1 MRTKGVMGVNAD
13 DSRRLEEQ
21 QLIERLR
28 KIEALFA
35 RPGTE
40 GERAAAGSAA
50 ERVRARL
57 DGFKAKE
64 RLRVSQFSIHDPWAR
79 MLFLALV
86 RRSGLHPYREKGQRR
101 TTVLVRADQGF
112 IETTLWPEFLELE
125 RTLQGYLHEITQRVI
140 SQAIH
145 SDVGDAEEQST
156 PAAGASPRGMLDSDR
171 TTGGPA

>member
-1 MRTKGVMGVNAD
+1 MNAD

-40 GERAAAGSAA
+40 GERAAAGNAA

-57 DGFKAKE
+57 DGFKDKE
-64 RLRVSQFSIHDPWAR
+64 PLRVTQFSIHDPWAR

-86 RRSGLHPYREKGQRR
+86 RRSGLNPYREKGQRR
-101 TTVLVRADQGF
+101 TTVMVRAKVGF

-145 SDVGDAEEQST
+145 SDVRDAEEQST
-156 PAAGASPRGMLDSDR
+156 SASAPGQRALGLDRAAG
-171 TTGGPA
+171 GPG